1 MRPLKLT
8 LQKQHLRGKLQTF
21 GHYEIIIITAQ
32 LCLTLSMADHNSP
45 CTSVTRRPAL
55 AVPLNTKKAVV
66 LRRLLC
72 EEVDKCYRCYHGTD
86 AELWRHVRPDRQFDP
101 PVGHH
106 VLPLRQSEQVGTST
120 EVEERSKSSPRYRDC
135 VTKHGLVLNII
146 LEMYL
151 RYIFLKL
158 KLWLLF
164 VVFTFSTLCY
174 EKTFC
179 CIYYYFINM

>member
-8 LQKQHLRGKLQTF
+8 LQKQHFRGELQTF
-21 GHYEIIIITAQ
+21 GHYEIIIITVK
-32 LCLTLSMADHNSP
+32 LCLTSSMADDNSP
-45 CTSVTRRPAL
+45 CTSVTRSQAL
-55 AVPLNTKKAVV
+55 AVPLNPKNVVV

-72 EEVDKCYRCYHGTD
+72 EEVGKCYRSYHGTD
-86 AELWRHVRPDRQFDP
+86 AELWRHVRSDRQFDP

-146 LEMYL
+146 LQLYI
-151 RYIFLKL
+151 RYIYL
-158 KLWLLF
+158 
-164 VVFTFSTLCY
+164 S
-174 EKTFC
+174 
-179 CIYYYFINM
+179 